1 MDIMNEIYEIIKD
14 IDGLEGIDIKENDL
28 LEENIDSLSFII
40 ILMKVEEKFNIEINE
55 EDLSYETFKT
65 LKDIR
70 DYVERIK

>member
-1 MDIMNEIYEIIKD
+1 MNEIYEIIKD